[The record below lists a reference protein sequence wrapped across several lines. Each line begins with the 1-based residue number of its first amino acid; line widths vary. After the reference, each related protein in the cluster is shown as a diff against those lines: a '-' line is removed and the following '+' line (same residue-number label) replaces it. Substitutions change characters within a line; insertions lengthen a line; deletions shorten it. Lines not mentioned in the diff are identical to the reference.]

1 MDYIAHQAPLSM
13 WFPRQEY
20 WTELPFPSPR
30 VLPYPGFESIFCA
43 LAGGFLTTEPRGKSY
58 NRICCSVAKSYMT
71 LCNPMDSSISVPS
84 VLHYLLGLAQTHVHW
99 VYDAIQPCYPLSPP
113 SPSAFNLSQHQGLF
127 QWIDSLHQVAKVL
140 ELLWIIRVYFLL
152 DWLIC
157 SQGTLKSLL
166 KHHNSKALILQD
178 SVFFM
183 VQLSHLVHDYWE
195 NHISSRIALSYVL
208 AEQGANCAVANTT
221 CCTKINISGD
231 TETHLRSLTK
241 LGTWLK
247 KVTLSQS
254 LSLTYFILIGLGL
267 RDHGSEVHSK
277 HWEFSCL

>member
-1 MDYIAHQAPLSM
+1 
-13 WFPRQEY
+13 
-20 WTELPFPSPR
+20 
-30 VLPYPGFESIFCA
+30 
-43 LAGGFLTTEPRGKSY
+43 
-58 NRICCSVAKSYMT
+58 
-71 LCNPMDSSISVPS
+71 
-84 VLHYLLGLAQTHVHW
+84 
-99 VYDAIQPCYPLSPP
+99 
-113 SPSAFNLSQHQGLF
+113 
-127 QWIDSLHQVAKVL
+127 
-140 ELLWIIRVYFLL
+140 
-152 DWLIC
+152 
-157 SQGTLKSLL
+157 
-166 KHHNSKALILQD
+166 
-178 SVFFM
+178 M

-208 AEQGANCAVANTT
+208 AEQGPNCAVANTT
-221 CCTKINISGD
+221 CCTKINISGG